1 MDVTVRV
8 PALEKL
14 VDYGASG
21 VGAVAGPMSANWRAS
36 REGAARLTSA
46 RFDAEV
52 RHLEA
57 KSNSESLRIIAD
69 AQAIA
74 RQSIDTTSESE
85 YSMVE
90 ITRNDI
96 VQSIEFQGRKRL
108 ANVAAVVEAAADELS
123 DKDVSDHEPNHDWTA
138 RFFNDIQDVSSQ
150 EMQTAPPRK
159 ALSLPSGY
167 FREI

>member
-1 MDVTVRV
+1 MVPHRRMLSGESRSIRAWIDPRFSRLVFGFVVGPWRDRPRAHRQPPRLAVSVPTRPARGRVGSAQRTKTIDVTVRV

-21 VGAVAGPMSANWRAS
+21 VGAVAGPMLANWRAS

-46 RFDAEV
+46 RIDAEV
-52 RHLEA
+52 RRPEA

-96 VQSIEFQGRKRL
+96 VRIPMK
-108 ANVAAVVEAAADELS
+108 
-123 DKDVSDHEPNHDWTA
+123 
-138 RFFNDIQDVSSQ
+138 
-150 EMQTAPPRK
+150 
-159 ALSLPSGY
+159 
-167 FREI
+167 